1 MEKFIK
7 YLKKQGVQE
16 VDRNSKYDFYVCFEV
31 QTMGDNSYFKEA
43 PNFTYTRVCL
53 YFEYNVEAEK
63 EYFMYLNILEKK
75 IKSYAKKYGY
85 DVKSYATSCGLRY
98 FNIARIDD
106 LEKAESYYHFKT
118 NCIEQWENIY
128 HKMCESGRKENGEK
142 AARILNRIY
151 SLRYRQFLR
160 EIEA

>member
-1 MEKFIK
+1 MDKFIN

-16 VDRNSKYDFYVCFEV
+16 VNRTSKYDFNVCFEV
-31 QTMGDNSYFKEA
+31 QAMGDYSYFKEA

-53 YFEYNVEAEK
+53 YFEYNVEAGK
-63 EYFMYLNILEKK
+63 EYFMYLDRLEKK
-75 IKSYAKKYGY
+75 IRSYAKKYGY
-85 DVKSYATSCGLRY
+85 DVKSYCTSYGMVY

-106 LEKAESYYHFKT
+106 LEKAESYYHYKS
-118 NCIEQWENIY
+118 NCIEEWENVY
-128 HKMCESGRKENGEK
+128 HRMCEAGRTENAEK

-160 EIEA
+160 AIGE